1 MKIKGAVLRDVRK
14 LGIENLTLD
23 PPKAKEVLIKIEYC
37 GFCHSDLSHIIG
49 NIPSPFP
56 MLMGHEAAGVVEQV
70 GPEVA
75 KIKKGDRVVACW
87 MVPCGSCPTCVS
99 GHGNVCMGNFH
110 ALLNNTLL
118 DGTMRLHDKSGQ
130 DVHHHILVAGFATH
144 AVIPENGALK
154 VPDELP
160 LDQACFMG
168 CCVPTGIGAA
178 MNKANVKYGDSVAVF
193 GLGGIGLNAVRGA
206 ALRGAYPLIA
216 VDLEGSKEKIAREF
230 GATHFVNASKEDPVK
245 KIQELTAGGG
255 VNIALECSGDS
266 GASVQAFWSLGMLGK
281 LVQVGIIP
289 VQQTA
294 SLPLTFLTF
303 HEKEV
308 LGCLY
313 GSLSTSYD
321 IPKLMQAAVRGE
333 LKTDKLTSKQF
344 KLAEINDVVAAMEK
358 REITGRW
365 VCKMD

>member
-1 MKIKGAVLRDVRK
+1 MKIEGAVLRDVRK

-70 GPEVA
+70 GPEVT
-75 KIKKGDRVVACW
+75 KVKKGDRVVACW
-87 MVPCGSCPTCVS
+87 MVPCGSCPTCAS
-99 GHGNVCMGNFH
+99 GHGNVCMGNFQ

-168 CCVPTGIGAA
+168 CCVPTGVGAA
-178 MNKANVKYGDSVAVF
+178 MNKANVKYRDCVAVF

-206 ALRGAYPLIA
+206 ALKGAFPLIA

-230 GATHFVNASKEDPVK
+230 GATHFINSSKEDPVK

-255 VNIALECSGDS
+255 VNIALECSGDA

-281 LVQVGIIP
+281 LVQVGILP

-313 GSLSTSYD
+313 GSLSTQYD
-321 IPKLMQAAVRGE
+321 IPKLMQAAVMGE
-333 LKTDKLTSKQF
+333 LKTEKLTSKKF
-344 KLAEINDVVAAMEK
+344 KLAEINDVVTAMEK

-365 VCKMD
+365 VCKID